1 MVIEML
7 ANIQFLN
14 SLSYQGTTRYR
25 YRVDGTV
32 WVYSLDSAL
41 DPSVANKGGGNDGR
55 AFNFIKEN
63 GKTISR
69 NGVEIEERNRNK
81 TTES

>member
-1 MVIEML
+1 ML

-14 SLSYQGTTRYR
+14 SLSYQGTTHYR

-41 DPSVANKGGGNDGR
+41 DPRVASLGGERDGR

-63 GKTISR
+63 GIEISK
-69 NGVEIEERNRNK
+69 NGVEIVPDADGTRGP
-81 TTES
+81 S